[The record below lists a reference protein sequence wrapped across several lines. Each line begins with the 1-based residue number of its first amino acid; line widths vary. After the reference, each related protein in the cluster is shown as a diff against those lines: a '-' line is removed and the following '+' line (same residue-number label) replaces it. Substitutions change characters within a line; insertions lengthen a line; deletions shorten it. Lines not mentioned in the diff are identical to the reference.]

1 MALDS
6 YGKSMKEKHKLAISP
21 LVDYG
26 FTNEDYVH
34 NLSVFKDSAINDRG
48 YYIIHPEWVSE
59 KSKARKNYKVIG
71 CYL

>member
-6 YGKSMKEKHKLAISP
+6 YGKPIQDKHKLAISP

-26 FTNEDYVH
+26 FTSDYVH
-34 NLSVFKDSAINDRG
+34 KYSVFKDSSPNDRG
-48 YYIIHPEWVSE
+48 YYIIHPEWISE
-59 KSKARKNYKVIG
+59 KSKPRKNYKVIG